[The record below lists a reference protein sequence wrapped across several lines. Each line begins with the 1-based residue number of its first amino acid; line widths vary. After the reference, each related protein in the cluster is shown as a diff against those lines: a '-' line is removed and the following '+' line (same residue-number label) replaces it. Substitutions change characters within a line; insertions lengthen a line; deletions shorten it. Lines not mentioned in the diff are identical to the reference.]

1 MKKKLTAIL
10 IACLCVAEATSVV
23 VPIAE
28 PVTVMA
34 ATKAGTKQ
42 TKKKAP
48 SLNKVYKAVKKAYG
62 DSYTPSVKLS
72 GDDIKNTYGIKSSWY
87 SGAIAEVPMMSVHAD
102 ELVIVK
108 AKNASS
114 KKKIKAALTS
124 YQKYLKKDAHQYPAN
139 QVKIQASKIYV
150 KGNYV
155 CFLRLRSREKR
166 RRLLHIRSRMRKR
179 LTRSRNSIN
188 KMTQEVKYGI

>member
-62 DSYTPSVKLS
+62 DSYTLDTRANKEN
-72 GDDIKNTYGIKSSWY
+72 IKQMYGIKSSWY
-87 SGAIAEVPMMSVHAD
+87 TSAIAEYKTINIYPAD
-102 ELVIVK
+102 LVIVK
-108 AKNASS
+108 AKDDKS
-114 KKKIKAALTS
+114 KKKIKKALTE
-124 YQKYLKKDAHQYPAN
+124 YKKQQIENNRFYGGSLI
-139 QVKIQASKIYV
+139 KCQAARIYV
-150 KGNYV
+150 KDNYV
-155 CFLRLRSREKR
+155 CFFMLGEIDNKTEEQGEEKA
-166 RRLLHIRSRMRKR
+166 LAAYKKQSEKAVNAIKKLYK
-179 LTRSRNSIN
+179 
-188 KMTQEVKYGI
+188 

>member
-150 KGNYV
+150 FILGTIDNKTEEQGE
-155 CFLRLRSREKR
+155 EKA
-166 RRLLHIRSRMRKR
+166 LAAYKKQNEKAVNAIKELYK
-179 LTRSRNSIN
+179 
-188 KMTQEVKYGI
+188 

>member
-42 TKKKAP
+42 TKK
-48 SLNKVYKAVKKAYG
+48 KVYKAVKKAYG

-139 QVKIQASKIYV
+139 QVKIQASKEQ
-150 KGNYV
+150 GE
-155 CFLRLRSREKR
+155 EKA
-166 RRLLHIRSRMRKR
+166 LAAYKKQNEKAVNAIKELYK
-179 LTRSRNSIN
+179 
-188 KMTQEVKYGI
+188 

>member
-1 MKKKLTAIL
+1 MKKKLAAIL
-10 IACLCVAEATSVV
+10 IACLCVAEATTVV

-72 GDDIKNTYGIKSSWY
+72 GDDIKNRYGIKSSWY
-87 SGAIAEVPMMSVHAD
+87 SGAIAELPMMSVHAD

-124 YQKYLKKDAHQYPAN
+124 YQKYLKEDAHQYPAN
-139 QVKIQASKIYV
+139 LVNIQASKVYV

-155 CFLRLRSREKR
+155 CFFILGTIDNKTEEQGEEKA
-166 RRLLHIRSRMRKR
+166 LAAYKKQNEKAVNAIKKLYK
-179 LTRSRNSIN
+179 
-188 KMTQEVKYGI
+188 

>member
-124 YQKYLKKDAHQYPAN
+124 YQKYLKKMRIN
-139 QVKIQASKIYV
+139 
-150 KGNYV
+150 
-155 CFLRLRSREKR
+155 
-166 RRLLHIRSRMRKR
+166 IRQIR
-179 LTRSRNSIN
+179 
-188 KMTQEVKYGI
+188 

>member
-124 YQKYLKKDAHQYPAN
+124 YQKYLKEDAHQYPAN

-155 CFLRLRSREKR
+155 CFFILGTIDNKTEEQGEAKALAAYKKQNEKAVNAIKK
-166 RRLLHIRSRMRKR
+166 LYK
-179 LTRSRNSIN
+179 
-188 KMTQEVKYGI
+188 

>member
-10 IACLCVAEATSVV
+10 IACLCIAEATSVV

-62 DSYTPSVKLS
+62 EDYVPSVKLT
-72 GDDIKNTYGIKSSWY
+72 KNQANEYYGLKSSWY
-87 SGAIAEVPMMSVHAD
+87 SGLIAERPMISAHAD

-124 YQKYLKKDAHQYPAN
+124 YQKHLKEDAYQYPTN
-139 QVKIQASKIYV
+139 QVKIQASKVYV

-155 CFLRLRSREKR
+155 CFFILGTIDNKTEEQGEEKA
-166 RRLLHIRSRMRKR
+166 LAAYKKQNEKAVNAIKKLFK
-179 LTRSRNSIN
+179 
-188 KMTQEVKYGI
+188 

>member
-1 MKKKLTAIL
+1 M
-10 IACLCVAEATSVV
+10 

-72 GDDIKNTYGIKSSWY
+72 GNDIKNTYGIKRSWY

-124 YQKYLKKDAHQYPAN
+124 YQKHLKEDAHQYPAN
-139 QVKIQASKIYV
+139 QVKIQASKVYV

-155 CFLRLRSREKR
+155 CFFILGTIDNKTEEQGEEKA
-166 RRLLHIRSRMRKR
+166 LAAYKKQNEKAVNAIKKLYK
-179 LTRSRNSIN
+179 
-188 KMTQEVKYGI
+188 

>member
-10 IACLCVAEATSVV
+10 IACLCIAEATSVV

-62 DSYTPSVKLS
+62 EDYVPSEKLT
-72 GDDIKNTYGIKSSWY
+72 KNQANEYYGLKSSWY
-87 SGAIAEVPMMSVHAD
+87 SGLIAERPMIIVQAD

-124 YQKYLKKDAHQYPAN
+124 YQKHLKEDAHQYPAN
-139 QVKIQASKIYV
+139 LVKIQASKVYV

-155 CFLRLRSREKR
+155 CFFILGTIDNKTEEQGEEKA
-166 RRLLHIRSRMRKR
+166 LAAYKKQNEKAVNAIKKLYK
-179 LTRSRNSIN
+179 
-188 KMTQEVKYGI
+188 

>member
-87 SGAIAEVPMMSVHAD
+87 SGAIVEVPMMSVHAD

-124 YQKYLKKDAHQYPAN
+124 YQKYLKEDAHQYPAN
-139 QVKIQASKIYV
+139 QVKIQASEVYV

-155 CFLRLRSREKR
+155 CFFILGTIDNKTEEQGEEKA
-166 RRLLHIRSRMRKR
+166 LAAYKKQNEKAVNAIKKLYK
-179 LTRSRNSIN
+179 
-188 KMTQEVKYGI
+188 

>member
-10 IACLCVAEATSVV
+10 IACLCIAEATSVV

-28 PVTVMA
+28 PVTGMA

-87 SGAIAEVPMMSVHAD
+87 SGAIAEVPMLSVHAD

-124 YQKYLKKDAHQYPAN
+124 YQKYLKEDAHQYPAN
-139 QVKIQASKIYV
+139 QVKIRASKIYV

-155 CFLRLRSREKR
+155 CFFILGTIDNKTEEQGEAKALAAYKKQNEKAVNAIKK
-166 RRLLHIRSRMRKR
+166 LYK
-179 LTRSRNSIN
+179 
-188 KMTQEVKYGI
+188 

>member
-62 DSYTPSVKLS
+62 EDYVPSEKLT
-72 GDDIKNTYGIKSSWY
+72 KNQANEYYGLKSSWY
-87 SGAIAEVPMMSVHAD
+87 SGLIAERPMIIVQAD

-124 YQKYLKKDAHQYPAN
+124 YQKHLKEDAHQYPAN
-139 QVKIQASKIYV
+139 LVKIQASKVYV

-155 CFLRLRSREKR
+155 CFFILGTIDNKTEEQGEEKA
-166 RRLLHIRSRMRKR
+166 LAAYKKQNEKAVNAIKKLYK
-179 LTRSRNSIN
+179 
-188 KMTQEVKYGI
+188 